1 MKDSVQGQV
10 STEIEDGDQRDG
22 KSIRRVAILRLC
34 KFRHN
39 SNFFV
44 HHDIHHFND
53 PNPIQIPAQ
62 AVASRVTNQWT
73 RSSIILSRRP
83 QSICKG

>member
-34 KFRHN
+34 KFRHTQI
-39 SNFFV
+39 SLYTMLF
-44 HHDIHHFND
+44 I
-53 PNPIQIPAQ
+53 ILMTQIP
-62 AVASRVTNQWT
+62 SRSQ
-73 RSSIILSRRP
+73 LKP
-83 QSICKG
+83 

>member
-34 KFRHN
+34 KFCH
-39 SNFFV
+39 
-44 HHDIHHFND
+44 
-53 PNPIQIPAQ
+53 AQ
-62 AVASRVTNQWT
+62 VSLYTML
-73 RSSIILSRRP
+73 LSF
-83 QSICKG
+83 